1 MDYSNPKIPEGINTS
16 DEHPL
21 RELALLLSGLLLA
34 LGAGLVLLTLL
45 TDSLTPNIP
54 FSIEQSVFKRYSES
68 RLSKT
73 DKTAPESR
81 RISGYLQQLADRI
94 ALRQDLPEEMI
105 ITIHYLED
113 DTVNA
118 FATLGGNILIHRG
131 LLEKMSDENM
141 LAMVMAHEIAH
152 IKHRD
157 PIKGL
162 GRGVILGL
170 VISSLSMTMGNQVLD
185 HLLNSSTLLT
195 TLHFSREQ
203 EQQADEVALRSLN
216 ATYGHTEGATDLFT
230 ILYAEN
236 QTNGLVLP
244 EFLSSHPENRA
255 RADRMI
261 EIAGQ
266 QGWKQEGKRTPL
278 PALIT
283 QLSVTE

>member
-21 RELALLLSGLLLA
+21 KELSLLLSGLLLLLA
-34 LGAGLVLLTLL
+34 AGLFLLTLL
-45 TDSLTPNIP
+45 ADSIAPHVP
-54 FSIEQSVFKRYSES
+54 FSIEQSVFNRYSDS
-68 RLSKT
+68 RISEQ
-73 DKTAPESR
+73 DEASPESAK
-81 RISGYLQQLADRI
+81 ITSYLQQLADRI
-94 ALRQDLPEEMI
+94 ALTQDLPEEMA
-105 ITIHYLED
+105 ITIHYLGD

-185 HLLNSSTLLT
+185 HVLNSSTLLT
-195 TLHFSREQ
+195 TLHFNREQ
-203 EQQADEVALRSLN
+203 EQQADKVALHSLN
-216 ATYGHTEGATDLFT
+216 ATYGHTEGATDLFD
-230 ILYAEN
+230 ILYEEN
-236 QTNGLVLP
+236 RKNGLELP
-244 EFLSSHPENRA
+244 EFLSSHPENQA
-255 RADRMI
+255 RADRMR
-261 EIAGQ
+261 EISDH
-266 QGWKQEGKRTPL
+266 QGWRREGKRTPL
-278 PALIT
+278 PPLIA
-283 QLSVTE
+283 QRGVTE